1 MAKVNV
7 LVVAGLLLLATACKE
22 NSPVVPVQAASQ
34 ETSSEPVLIVPLDDS
49 VYVNK
54 GKGRPDKVKHEV
66 PGPLY
71 HVDVMPEEIVIEK

>member
-1 MAKVNV
+1 MTKINV

-22 NSPVVPVQAASQ
+22 NSPVVPVQAASK
-34 ETSSEPVLIVPLDDS
+34 ETTSEPILIVPLDDS

-54 GKGRPDKVKHEV
+54 GKNRTDKVKPEV

-71 HVDVMPEEIVIEK
+71 HVDVMPEEIVVEK

>member
-1 MAKVNV
+1 MTKMNL

-22 NSPVVPVQAASQ
+22 NSPVVPVHAASQ

-54 GKGRPDKVKHEV
+54 GRPHKAKPEV
-66 PGPLY
+66 PSPLY
-71 HVDVMPEEIVIEK
+71 HVDVMPEEVVVEK